1 MNLLDP
7 ITHPEQLESGHRYKI
22 AYSIPYVKAKSGFM
36 TGDFE
41 DVFTEFSA
49 DKFGFFLY
57 FFEQPKVDWLH
68 ITKITRA
75 E

>member
-1 MNLLDP
+1 MFQDQS
-7 ITHPEQLESGHRYKI
+7 ITHPEQLENGHRYHVW
-22 AYSIPYVKAKSGFM
+22 YSIPVVKASSGFARGAF
-36 TGDFE
+36 T